1 MNQDKPGTTIEGGNT
16 GGIGTT
22 AQPVLRPTAAA
33 DHLIYCRC
41 AHPMHPDHLE
51 KRRGVMMERYSCPR
65 ERWWNTILHPH
76 AWMAPREGV
85 PS

>member
-1 MNQDKPGTTIEGGNT
+1 MNP
-16 GGIGTT
+16 
-22 AQPVLRPTAAA
+22 

-41 AHPMHPDHLE
+41 GRPMHPDHLE
-51 KRRGVMMERYSCPR
+51 KRRGVMMERYSCPV
-65 ERWWNTILHPH
+65 ERWWNTWMHPH